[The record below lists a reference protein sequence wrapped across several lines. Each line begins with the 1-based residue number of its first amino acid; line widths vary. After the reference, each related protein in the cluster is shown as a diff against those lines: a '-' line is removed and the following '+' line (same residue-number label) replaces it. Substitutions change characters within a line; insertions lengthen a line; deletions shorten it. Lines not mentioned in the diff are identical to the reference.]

1 LCNAAFGACVAQLAP
16 AIAAT
21 RDCRFPCRRGRCKGA
36 DMTADSTEPAEPL
49 SAPAPAPEGKPA
61 RSLGPLRMI
70 WSLTLA
76 YPKQIAIALMAL
88 LTTSLATIAIPAR
101 FKAIIDQA
109 FGPDAAVATI
119 DSAFRYLLMIVVV
132 LGLATAVRFYCV
144 SWLGERVVAD
154 LRLKVQDNL
163 LRLSPSFFEVNSPK
177 EISSRMTSDT
187 AIIEQV
193 VGTTVSVAL
202 RNLITG
208 IGGVIYLFFLAPRLT
223 AGLIVGIPLVVLPIV
238 WFGRRLRKVSRT
250 SQDRVA
256 GIGAITAEV
265 LGAIRVVQAFNQ
277 EGRERARFADE
288 VERTFATAKRRIT
301 IRAAMTATIMV
312 LVFGALV
319 ALMWQGALS
328 VATGA
333 IGGGTIAAFVLTGG
347 LVAGAFGSLT
357 EVYGDLLRGAGAAGR
372 LNELLNEK
380 PAIAPPI
387 RPVALPEPRG
397 QIAFERVTFR
407 YPSRPE
413 HAALVDFS
421 LTVEPGETVAIVG
434 PSGAGKS
441 TIFQLAERF
450 YDPIAGVV
458 KLDGVPLV
466 SADPAAIRQ
475 RIALVP
481 QEGVLFAASARDNL
495 RYGNWAAS
503 DEAIWEAA
511 RAANAEGFLRELPD
525 GLDTFLGEDGGRLS
539 GGQRQRIA
547 IARALLRD
555 APILLLDEATSALDA
570 ESERLVQDALDR
582 LMASRTTLVIAHRL
596 ATVRQA
602 DRIVVMDK
610 GRIVEQGRH
619 DQLSAG
625 GGLYARLASL
635 QFDDRQVAAA
645 E

>member
-1 LCNAAFGACVAQLAP
+1 
-16 AIAAT
+16 
-21 RDCRFPCRRGRCKGA
+21 
-36 DMTADSTEPAEPL
+36 MTAESIEPEAPL
-49 SAPAPAPEGKPA
+49 SAESQDPADESVKLPEGKPA
-61 RSLGPLRMI
+61 RTLGPLRMI
-70 WSLTLA
+70 WKLTLA
-76 YPKQIAIALMAL
+76 YPKQIVIALLAL
-88 LTTSLATIAIPAR
+88 LTTSSATIAIPAR

-109 FGPDAAVATI
+109 FVPNAAVETI
-119 DSAFRYLLMIVVV
+119 DHAFYYLLMIVVV
-132 LGLATAVRFYCV
+132 LGIATAVRFYYV
-144 SWLGERVVAD
+144 SWLGERVVGD

-163 LRLSPSFFEVNSPK
+163 LRLAPSFFEANSPK

-187 AIIEQV
+187 AIIETV

-208 IGGVIYLFFLAPRLT
+208 VGGVIYLFFLAPMLT
-223 AGLIVGIPLVVLPIV
+223 LGLLIGIPLVVVPIV
-238 WFGRRLRKVSRT
+238 WFGRRLRNVSRT

-256 GIGAITAEV
+256 GIGALTAEV
-265 LGAIRVVQAFNQ
+265 LGAVRVVQAFNQ

-301 IRAAMTATIMV
+301 TRAAMTATIMV
-312 LVFGALV
+312 LIFGALV
-319 ALMWQGALS
+319 LLMWRGALA

-347 LVAGAFGSLT
+347 LVAGAFGSLS
-357 EVYGDLLRGAGAAGR
+357 EVYGDLLRGAGAASR

-380 PAIAPPI
+380 PTIAPPAKPTI
-387 RPVALPEPRG
+387 LPEPRG
-397 QIAFERVTFR
+397 QLAFERVTFR

-413 HAALVDFS
+413 FAALVDFS
-421 LTVEPGETVAIVG
+421 LAVEPGETVAIVG

-450 YDPIAGVV
+450 YDPHQGTV

-466 SADPAAIRQ
+466 SADPAEVR
-475 RIALVP
+475 RRMALVP

-495 RYGNWAAS
+495 RYGKWDAS
-503 DEAIWEAA
+503 DEAIWDAA
-511 RAANAEGFLRELPD
+511 RAANAETFLRELPE
-525 GLDTFLGEDGGRLS
+525 GLDTFLGEDGARLS

-596 ATVRQA
+596 STVRQA

-610 GRIVEQGRH
+610 GRIVEQGTH
-619 DQLSAG
+619 EELSGA

-635 QFDDRQVAAA
+635 QFDERQFSSV